1 MLVKTITYTD
11 YDGTERTE
19 TFYFNLNEAEISRM
33 HLSIEGGMKAYINKI
48 VNAKSNVEII
58 KFFDKILEASFGIK
72 SDDGRRLIKGPEV
85 FKAFS
90 ETEAYN
96 VLYMELLGNGGKN
109 AAKFLEAIIPDTTKN
124 TPEIKTILNA

>member
-1 MLVKTITYTD
+1 MLVKTITYND

-33 HLSIEGGMKAYINKI
+33 HLSIDGGMKAYINKI

-58 KFFDKILEASFGIK
+58 KFFDKILEASFGVK
-72 SDDGRRLIKGPEV
+72 SDDGRRLIKSPEL
-85 FKAFS
+85 FKAFT

-96 VLYMELLGNGGKN
+96 QLYMELLDNQGKN
-109 AAKFLEAIIPDTTKN
+109 AAAFIQAIIPDSAK
-124 TPEIKTILNA
+124 EGNAISSVK

>member
-1 MLVKTITYTD
+1 MLVKTITYND

-33 HLSIEGGMKAYINKI
+33 HLSIDGGMKAYINKI

-58 KFFDKILEASFGIK
+58 KFFDKILEASFGVK
-72 SDDGRRLIKGPEV
+72 SDDGRRLIKSPEL
-85 FKAFS
+85 FKAFT

-96 VLYMELLGNGGKN
+96 QLYMELLDNQGKN
-109 AAKFLEAIIPDTTKN
+109 AAAFIQAIIPDSAKEGN
-124 TPEIKTILNA
+124 VISSVK